1 MKSLKSPIITALLI
15 SLFVA
20 ALACVLAVY
29 FKNAELKSVSKTVFQ
44 DISARIQV
52 QQDPSRKALEK
63 IVEDLGIQKI
73 SLYRG
78 NDESPMQVVDRGD
91 ESILASL
98 FSNIESGRQM
108 INGTIYAV
116 NFRLG
121 DNLCTDFMTK
131 LLIIIVAS
139 VLVTA
144 FFVAKLVSMSAAGSI
159 DQLKMAIKTRDFAA
173 VEDGV
178 IAKQLSD
185 MLYQYNSKITE
196 LKNENENLKLL
207 VDQDSLTGIPNR
219 KKFNA
224 DLHELLSNKEN
235 GQVSLLAIIRAT
247 ELTNINQ
254 TRGFIKGDQYL
265 QDIAN
270 IICTVLKK
278 FSSSV
283 TVGSDRKPESYRLS
297 GSDFAMIVPY
307 NNPNVGPTLIKELK
321 SAFDAYMAEKE
332 LDSVAYTGITPFK
345 TGDLSENV
353 LARADIA
360 LSEAQTSSVNTGLI
374 KEGSDSTHQCGEGQW
389 KEIVKKIIND
399 HAFMLLQQPIQSF
412 NYNARTYN
420 VIYTRFV
427 NEEGLAYPTETVFAM
442 AQRHDMLLTLEQS
455 IIEHILLSY
464 KRHNLTK
471 SAWGINLSINAMLN
485 PSFVIWLERKLLVNE
500 DITDKLV
507 FEVSE
512 NVLECS
518 FQGAIR
524 LFDMFRRVK
533 VKACIS
539 KFGNGLG
546 SFRLFREL
554 KPDYVKLDPSLVET
568 LDRDSVSQQF
578 VRLIGEALHLRDC
591 YLIAEGVEE
600 KEQKELLQ
608 SLYIDAIQGYL
619 IARPQP
625 LDDGGNTDF
634 VGANTAGVG
643 NDNSATLL

>member
-1 MKSLKSPIITALLI
+1 MITALLI

-29 FKNAELKSVSKTVFQ
+29 FKNAELKSVSETVFQ

-78 NDESPMQVVDRGD
+78 TDESPMQVVDRGD

-374 KEGSDSTHQCGEGQW
+374 KEGSDSAHQRGEGQW

-464 KRHNLTK
+464 KRHNLTN

>member
-1 MKSLKSPIITALLI
+1 MITALLI

-29 FKNAELKSVSKTVFQ
+29 FKNAELKSVSETVFQ

-78 NDESPMQVVDRGD
+78 TEESPMQVVDRGD

-98 FSNIESGRQM
+98 FSNIESGRHM
-108 INGTIYAV
+108 INGTVYAV

-196 LKNENENLKLL
+196 LRNENENLKLL

-345 TGDLSENV
+345 TGDLSEKV

-374 KEGSDSTHQCGEGQW
+374 KEGADSAHQRGEGQW

-464 KRHNLTK
+464 KRHNLTN

>member
-1 MKSLKSPIITALLI
+1 MITALLI

-29 FKNAELKSVSKTVFQ
+29 FKNAELKSVSETVFQ

-78 NDESPMQVVDRGD
+78 TDESPVQVVDRGD

-108 INGTIYAV
+108 INGTLYAV

-196 LKNENENLKLL
+196 LKNENDNLKLL

-345 TGDLSENV
+345 TGDLSEKV

-374 KEGSDSTHQCGEGQW
+374 KEGADSAHQRGEGQW

-412 NYNARTYN
+412 NYNASTYN

-464 KRHNLTK
+464 KRHNLTN